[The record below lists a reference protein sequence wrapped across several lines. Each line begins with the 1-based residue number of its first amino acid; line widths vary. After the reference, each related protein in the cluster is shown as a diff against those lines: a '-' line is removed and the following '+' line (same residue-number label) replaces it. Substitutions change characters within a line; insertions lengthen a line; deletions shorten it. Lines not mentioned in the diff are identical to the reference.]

1 MVDADFLREGA
12 AFVMPVL
19 YGKALCVHLRD
30 FRKVVIVTEKPQDM
44 MLFVEDLMILQKDNK
59 KRTFFMASSPF
70 SSNLQ
75 DRLL

>member
-59 KRTFFMASSPF
+59 KRTER
-70 SSNLQ
+70 NTEKVGDKHGQ
-75 DRLL
+75 GNTR